1 MPKPNQVDP
10 QITRSEDPEADRDI
24 NALFS
29 RFRLD
34 QSSYRTFSRQ
44 VEIRE
49 SLAEGVVLPFFVPKS
64 QAAVVC
70 SEIAQWLE
78 IPMSAA
84 LSRSQKGGSER

>member
-1 MPKPNQVDP
+1 MPKPNQLDP
-10 QITRSEDPEADRDI
+10 QITRSEDPEANRDI

-34 QSSYRTFSRQ
+34 QSSYGTFRRH

-49 SLAEGVVLPFFVPKS
+49 SLAEGAVLPFFFPKS
-64 QAAVVC
+64 QAAAVC

-78 IPMSAA
+78 MPIPAA
-84 LSRSQKGGSER
+84 LSVPKRGE